1 MLTDGTEAGA
11 TGVASTRLSALESRF
26 ETDQRE
32 SESLIDRHLP
42 SAELTCLEICAGG
55 GGQSLGLEQAGFSH
69 VAAVEIDL
77 DACETLRLNRK
88 EWNIVERDIHHF
100 DGSEYKGV
108 TLLAGG
114 VPCPPFSIA
123 GKQLGADDERD
134 LFPRALRLVKE
145 CEPTAIMLENVRG
158 LSAARFDTY
167 RDQVLAR
174 LHKLEYETTWQVLNA
189 CDFGVPQLRP
199 RFILVAMKASA
210 FKYFKWPDEILKPPT
225 VGEALYRYMAE
236 DGWAG
241 AKAWAEKANGIG
253 PTLVGGSRK
262 HGGPDLGPTRARNE
276 WLKLRVDGKGLADAP
291 PKSTDP
297 IDHLPRLTL
306 PMAAVIQGFP
316 PSWRFSG
323 RKTAQYRQIGNAFPP
338 PVARAVGD
346 SIRLAIL
353 NARQESAA
361 ESGLLLRAV

>member
-1 MLTDGTEAGA
+1 MLTDDTEANV
-11 TGVASTRLSALESRF
+11 TGVASVKLPFLESRF
-26 ETDQRE
+26 EAEWRG
-32 SESLIDRHLP
+32 SESRVDRNP
-42 SAELTCLEICAGG
+42 STAELTCLEICAGG

-77 DACETLRLNRK
+77 NACETLRLNRP

-100 DGSEYKGV
+100 GGVEFKGV
-108 TLLAGG
+108 DLIAGG

-134 LFPRALRLVKE
+134 LFPRALRLVEE

-158 LSAARFDTY
+158 LSTARFASY
-167 RDQVLAR
+167 REQVLER
-174 LHKLEYETTWQVLNA
+174 LHKLGYETNWRVLNA

-210 FKYFKWPDEILKPPT
+210 YKYFAWPNVTKTPPT
-225 VGEALYRYMAE
+225 VGEALYEYMAE
-236 DGWAG
+236 NGWKG
-241 AKAWAEKANGIG
+241 AEAWAEKANGIG

-276 WLKLRVDGKGLADAP
+276 WLKLHVDGKGLADAP

-306 PMAAVIQGFP
+306 PMAAAVQGFP
-316 PSWRFSG
+316 ASWRFSG
-323 RKTAQYRQIGNAFPP
+323 RKTAAYRQIGNAFPP
-338 PVARAVGD
+338 PVARAVGE
-346 SIRLAIL
+346 SILSAIL
-353 NARQESAA
+353 KAREETAVKPDC
-361 ESGLLLRAV
+361 LLRAV